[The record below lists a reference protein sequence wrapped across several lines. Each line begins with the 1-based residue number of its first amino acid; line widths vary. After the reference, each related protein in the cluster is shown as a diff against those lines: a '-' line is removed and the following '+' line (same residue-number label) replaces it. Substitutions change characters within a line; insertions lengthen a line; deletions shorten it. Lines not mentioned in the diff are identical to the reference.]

1 MFLENSLQDFVD
13 QVSSNQPFPGGG
25 SVSAC
30 VGAMATGLIEMVS
43 NLTIDK
49 KGYEDNWDEM
59 KMIRSDVRVIKEDL
73 LRLIEEDSQSYQAV
87 MDAYKLPKGTDE
99 EKAART
105 AAIQHAIYLAALV
118 PLNIARKC
126 LESFQFIKPVLIKGN
141 RNAWS
146 DSRVG
151 AVMLRSA
158 IYGAIFNVKINL
170 ESLNDQALVTSLQN
184 EIGDILSQ
192 ADKLEQDA
200 LS

>member
-1 MFLENSLQDFVD
+1 
-13 QVSSNQPFPGGG
+13 
-25 SVSAC
+25 
-30 VGAMATGLIEMVS
+30 MVS

-49 KGYEDNWDEM
+49 KGYEDNWDDL
-59 KMIRSDVRVIKEDL
+59 KMIRSEVRVIKEEL
-73 LRLIEEDSQSYQAV
+73 LQLIEEDSKSYQAV
-87 MDAYKLPKGTDE
+87 MEAYQLPKTTE
-99 EKAART
+99 QEKQART
-105 AAIQHAIYLAALV
+105 AAIQQAIYLAAVV

-126 LESFQFIKPVLIKGN
+126 LEGFQFVKPALIKGN

-146 DSRVG
+146 DAKVG

-170 ESLNDQALVTSLQN
+170 ESLKDQSLVTSLQN
-184 EIGDILSQ
+184 EIGDILSR

>member
-13 QVSSNQPFPGGG
+13 QVSGDEPFPGGG
-25 SVSAC
+25 SVTAC
-30 VGAMATGLIEMVS
+30 VGALGIGLIEMVS

-49 KGYEDNWDEM
+49 KGYEDNWDDL
-59 KMIRSDVRVIKEDL
+59 KMIRSEVRVIKEEL
-73 LRLIEEDSQSYQAV
+73 LQLIEEDSKSYQAV
-87 MDAYKLPKGTDE
+87 MEAYQLPKTTE
-99 EKAART
+99 QEKQART
-105 AAIQHAIYLAALV
+105 AAIQQAIYLAAVV

-126 LESFQFIKPVLIKGN
+126 LEGFQFVKPALIKGN

-146 DSRVG
+146 DAKVG

-170 ESLNDQALVTSLQN
+170 ESLKDQSLVTSLQN
-184 EIGDILSQ
+184 EIGDILSR

>member
-1 MFLENSLQDFVD
+1 MFLDNSLQDFVD
-13 QVSSNQPFPGGG
+13 KVSGNDPFPGGG

-30 VGAMATGLIEMVS
+30 VGGMATALIEMVS

-59 KMIRSDVRVIKEDL
+59 KMIRSEIRVIKEDL
-73 LRLIEEDSQSYQAV
+73 LRLIEEDSKSYEAV
-87 MDAYKLPKGTDE
+87 MEAFRLPKSTDE
-99 EKAART
+99 EKAARSE
-105 AAIQHAIYLAALV
+105 AIQHGTYLAALV

-126 LESFQFIKPVLIKGN
+126 LEGFEFVKPVLIKGN

-146 DSRVG
+146 DAKVS

-170 ESLNDQALVTSLQN
+170 ESLKDQALVTSLQN
-184 EIGDILSQ
+184 EIGDILRQ